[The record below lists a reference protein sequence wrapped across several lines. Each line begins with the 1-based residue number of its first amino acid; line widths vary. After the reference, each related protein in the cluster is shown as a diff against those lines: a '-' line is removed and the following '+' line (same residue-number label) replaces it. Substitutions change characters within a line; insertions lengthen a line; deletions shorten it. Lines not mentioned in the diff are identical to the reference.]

1 MSNALDDK
9 LTCFAVQAKTEPFS
23 VKMIFCRVGWMVR
36 YCGLASGDKIAG
48 GGAFPEEHGYGHE
61 IFNFQDCNG
70 RVYGYVQ
77 PPSGGSTSVPK
88 LNISRLGA
96 TSKETCVDDVLVV
109 WVAQSKKLDS
119 NVVVGWHKDAT
130 LYCEAQKPPPHANR
144 DYNGEV
150 FDYYASSA
158 TANATL
164 LPVDERLCKIP
175 RGNGGMGQ
183 ANVWYAND
191 RDQHLKVRSSV
202 LDFIS
207 NRVIHPAKQERNGI
221 KPTQADPL
229 LRQRVERA
237 ATKVTVDYYK
247 GLGYTVDSV
256 ENDNVGWDLEAVY
269 EGSKLLIEVK
279 GLSGS
284 DLSVELTPNEYAKMK
299 RNRDSYR
306 LCVVTEALIQPKLS
320 VFAWSSDTQRWED
333 QKGNPLC
340 VQEIVSARFRL
351 DNKT

>member
-1 MSNALDDK
+1 MTRPSL
-9 LTCFAVQAKTEPFS
+9 FS
-23 VKMIFCRVGWMVR
+23 EKKMIFFRVGWMVR
-36 YCGLASGDKIAG
+36 YCGLANGDKITG
-48 GGAFPEEHGYGHE
+48 GGAFVEKHGYGHE

-70 RVYGYVQ
+70 TVYGYVQ
-77 PPSGGSTSVPK
+77 PPGGGSTSVPK
-88 LNISRLGA
+88 LDIRKLGA

-109 WVAQSKKLDS
+109 WVAKSKELNS
-119 NVVVGWHKDAT
+119 NVVVGWYKDAT
-130 LYCEAQKPPPHANR
+130 LYREAQKPPPHATR
-144 DYNGEV
+144 DYKGEV

-164 LPVDERLCKIP
+164 LPVDERLCKIHT
-175 RGNGGMGQ
+175 GKGGMGQ
-183 ANVWYAND
+183 ANVWYADD
-191 RDQHLKVRSSV
+191 RDQHQHSKVRRSV

-207 NRVIHPAKQERNGI
+207 RRVIHPAKQERNGI

-229 LRQRVERA
+229 RRQRVEHDA
-237 ATKVTVDYYK
+237 VKVTVNYYK

-284 DLSVELTPNEYAKMK
+284 DLSVELTPNEYEQME

-306 LCVVTEALIQPKLS
+306 LCVVTAALIRPKLS
-320 VFAWSSDTQRWED
+320 IFAWSSDTQRWENK
-333 QKGNPLC
+333 KGNPLC

>member
-9 LTCFAVQAKTEPFS
+9 TDM
-23 VKMIFCRVGWMVR
+23 KMIFCRVGWMVH

-48 GGAFPEEHGYGHE
+48 GGDFVEKRGYGHE

-70 RVYGYVQ
+70 TVYGYVQ
-77 PPSGGSTSVPK
+77 PPRGGSTSVPK
-88 LNISRLGA
+88 LNISKLGA
-96 TSKETCVDDVLVV
+96 TLKETYVDDVLVV
-109 WVAQSKKLDS
+109 WLARSEELKS
-119 NVVVGWHKDAT
+119 NVVVGWYKHAT
-130 LYCEAQKPPPHANR
+130 LYREAQEPPWQANR
-144 DYNGEV
+144 NYNGEE
-150 FDYYASSA
+150 FNYYAS
-158 TANATL
+158 TAAENAIL

-175 RGNGGMGQ
+175 GRNDGGMGQ

-191 RDQHLKVRSSV
+191 PDQHSKVRRSV

-229 LRQRVERA
+229 RRQRVERA
-237 ATKVTVDYYK
+237 AVEKTVNYYER
-247 GLGYTVDSV
+247 LGYTVYSV

-269 EGSKLLIEVK
+269 EGLKLLIEVK

-284 DLSVELTPNEYAKMK
+284 DLSVELTPNEYEQMKMK

-333 QKGNPLC
+333 QEGNPLC
-340 VQEIVSARFRL
+340 VREIVSARFRL